1 MNECTDDVSVCE
13 AAGHPIGI
21 VKGAM
26 TALKITSATDLDLA
40 HAFLKLRAGLGRHS
54 FRRVL
59 RHRPFAWF
67 VKPKDD
73 HQVIRS
79 QP

>member
-1 MNECTDDVSVCE
+1 MLFRS
-13 AAGHPIGI
+13 AGHPVAI

-26 TALKITSATDLDLA
+26 TSLKITSATDLDLA
-40 HAFLKLRAGLGRHS
+40 HAFLKLRAGFGRHS

-67 VKPKDD
+67 AKPGDG
-73 HQVIRS
+73 HEVIRS
-79 QP
+79 PR